1 MIKILSHTGVG
12 ENIRGTIL
20 GAIDAFAK
28 NGDMRNEEIARK
40 GRWEIEQ
47 GLAALRGQ
55 RPGATQ
61 QYTAYPQQSAGAA
74 TVGDPIQHNNRFG
87 AENEL
92 GVSQTQHGPGQGP
105 GVGGLGDKGAYHHR
119 DDAVTDLNAQ
129 PGQHG
134 HRAGQLSSAD
144 QKRMPSYD
152 RNDKFDASQGG
163 GGRV

>member
-1 MIKILSHTGVG
+1 
-12 ENIRGTIL
+12 
-20 GAIDAFAK
+20 
-28 NGDMRNEEIARK
+28 
-40 GRWEIEQ
+40 
-47 GLAALRGQ
+47 
-55 RPGATQ
+55 
-61 QYTAYPQQSAGAA
+61 
-74 TVGDPIQHNNRFG
+74 
-87 AENEL
+87 
-92 GVSQTQHGPGQGP
+92 
-105 GVGGLGDKGAYHHR
+105 VGGLEDKGAYHHR